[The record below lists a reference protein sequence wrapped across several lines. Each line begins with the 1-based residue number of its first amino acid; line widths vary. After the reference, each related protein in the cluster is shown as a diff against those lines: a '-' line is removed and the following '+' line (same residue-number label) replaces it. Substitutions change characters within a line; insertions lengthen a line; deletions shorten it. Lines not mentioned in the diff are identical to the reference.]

1 MKPSWLLCYPG
12 VFLLLLV
19 LSPGLVAAVEL
30 EAGSVLYRG
39 VSAKNG
45 AVQAFL
51 GVPFAQPPFGGLRWQ
66 PPLELASLPRSI
78 DARSYK
84 PACAQG
90 PHMVAW
96 YRDVV
101 SSFGGNPDSFTTP
114 QTSEDCLY
122 LNIWKP
128 ADIGESSLPVIVFI
142 HGGSNKGG
150 WSYEPNYIG
159 ENLAHRG
166 AVVVTIPY
174 RVGVL
179 GFFSHPEQAL
189 SNFGLLD
196 QIAALTWLQENISDF
211 GGDPGNVTVMGESA
225 GANDIVF
232 LMVSPLAQ
240 GLFQRAVLQS
250 GGWSYNG
257 RGSRQEQLSST
268 AALQQT
274 LLGEQGNLDALR
286 NIPVDELLAG
296 AATVLSGHSFEP
308 VIDGHSL
315 LEPIAR
321 SMQSGRFRPVDLLI
335 GSNADEWLMYLDEKQ
350 SVAGWLEEN
359 LEPGQVAAA
368 RAALPATLE
377 ESRRLDRLITADA
390 FVCPSMAI
398 AQRVAEH
405 GGRSW
410 FYYFTRQREGE
421 KGAQMGAY
429 HGAELPYV
437 FDTHDDW
444 LPTTSADR
452 ELTQTIMQYWLNFAR
467 SGDPNG
473 AGLPPWAPFVRERG
487 LVQQLDEVSL
497 GVVHP
502 SLSLCNVLLPVDA
515 VRPFVAVGPLEKNR
529 IIERGAKP

>member
-1 MKPSWLLCYPG
+1 MKSLRLLSYPG
-12 VFLLLLV
+12 VFLLFLV
-19 LSPGLVAAVEL
+19 LSPGLMAAVEL
-30 EAGSVLYRG
+30 EAGSVLYQG

-45 AVQAFL
+45 AVESFL
-51 GVPFAQPPFGGLRWQ
+51 GVPFAQPPIGALRWQ
-66 PPLELASLPRSI
+66 PPLELASLPGSI
-78 DARSYK
+78 DAGSFQ

-101 SSFGGNPDSFTTP
+101 SSFGGNPDSFPTP

-179 GFFSHPEQAL
+179 GFFSHPEQAI

-211 GGDPGNVTVMGESA
+211 GGDPDNVTVMGESA
-225 GANDIVF
+225 GANDIAV

-250 GGWSYNG
+250 GGWPYNN
-257 RGSRQEQLSST
+257 RDSKREQLASS
-268 AALQQT
+268 AALQLA

-286 NIPVDELLAG
+286 NIPTDELLTGTAE
-296 AATVLSGHSFEP
+296 VLSGHSFEP

-315 LEPIAR
+315 LEPVAQ
-321 SMQSGRFRPVDLLI
+321 SLQSGRFRPVDLLI
-335 GSNADEWLMYLDEKQ
+335 GSNADEWLMYLDGKQ
-350 SVAGWLEEN
+350 SVAGWMEEN
-359 LEPGQVAAA
+359 IEPGQAVEV
-368 RAALPATLE
+368 RAVLPATLE
-377 ESRRLDRLITADA
+377 ESRQLDRLITADA

-410 FYYFTRQREGE
+410 FYYFARQREGE
-421 KGAQMGAY
+421 KAAHMGAY

-452 ELTQTIMQYWLNFAR
+452 ELTRTIMRYWLNFAR

-473 AGLPPWAPFVRERG
+473 VGLPPWPPFVRERG
-487 LVQQLDEVSL
+487 LVQQLDEVPQ

-502 SLSLCNVLLPVDA
+502 SLSLCNILLPVDA
-515 VRPFVAVGPLEKNR
+515 VRTSVAVGPVEK
-529 IIERGAKP
+529 K